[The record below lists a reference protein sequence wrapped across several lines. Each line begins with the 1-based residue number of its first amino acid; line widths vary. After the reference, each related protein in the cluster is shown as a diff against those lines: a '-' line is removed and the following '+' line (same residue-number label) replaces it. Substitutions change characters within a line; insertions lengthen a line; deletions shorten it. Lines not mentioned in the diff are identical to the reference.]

1 MNYFFPLANIIISI
15 KTIIPTTMKMPTPT
29 PVLKIPPIAEQEFM
43 KNERSAIVATVR
55 KFIFFISILV

>member
-1 MNYFFPLANIIISI
+1 
-15 KTIIPTTMKMPTPT
+15 MKMPTPT